1 MELEEIKKR
10 LENWS
15 EGKKEGPV
23 RMELHPTDSCN
34 LNCIFCWKRKEKN
47 PTKKELS
54 ETKLLQVVKEAAR
67 LGVMEWIV
75 SGGGEPLMR
84 KEVTLKVLK
93 EIKKYKM
100 WGLLT
105 TNGTL
110 LEEKDAEKLVK
121 MGWDQVQ
128 FSIDGPNKEI
138 NDFLR
143 PPNSFERIIKA
154 VKNLKKVRKQLHS
167 DKPCIG
173 FNTILNKMNFNKM
186 DEMVELASE
195 VGAELVFFE
204 PIYPGYSDIDLLIPK
219 EKNEELVKSVKRC
232 EKLAKNLGVNTN
244 ARDFLEVQLADKSDL
259 RKKILKEVEKLD
271 GFIGAPCFRPWY
283 LMGIKASG
291 FAGCCSTFERGE
303 FIQGKHLSEV
313 WFGKTFNELR
323 REMLNKQIP
332 DYCSKC
338 SIVVFNENRF
348 LRKMMQHE

>member
-1 MELEEIKKR
+1 MKLEEIKRR
-10 LENWS
+10 LENWAR
-15 EGKKEGPV
+15 GKKEGPV

-34 LNCIFCWKRKEKN
+34 LKCIFCWKRKQKN

-54 ETKLLQVVKEAAR
+54 EAKLLQIVREAAKI
-67 LGVMEWIV
+67 GVREWIV

-84 KEVTLKVLK
+84 KEITLKVLK
-93 EIKKYKM
+93 EIKKNKM

-128 FSIDGPNKEI
+128 FSIDGPDKKT

-154 VKNLKKVRKQLHS
+154 VKILRKVRDFANSH
-167 DKPCIG
+167 KPYIG
-173 FNTILNKMNFNKM
+173 FNTILNKMNFDKM
-186 DEMVELASE
+186 DEMVKLASE

-204 PIYPGYSDIDLLIPK
+204 PIYPGYSSVDLSIPK
-219 EKNEELVKSVKRC
+219 NGKKELIKSVKRC
-232 EKLAKNLGVNTN
+232 EKVARSFGINTN
-244 ARDFLEVQLADKSDL
+244 AKEFLEVQLADKSDL
-259 RKKILKEVEKLD
+259 RRKILKEVEKID

-291 FAGCCSTFERGE
+291 FAGCCSTFEIGE

-323 REMLNKQIP
+323 KEMLNKQIP

-348 LRKMMQHE
+348 LRKMVQNG